1 MRFLTGEYFHKL
13 DAKNRIRIP
22 AKLKKELGDSYYF
35 TKGTNGCLFVFSQEA
50 IEATLESIMQ
60 DIKISDD
67 QKQKGLRAFT
77 KSLVAAEEDNQ
88 GRIVLNSALK
98 KFAGIKDEIVFCGS
112 GNRIDIWSKDKYEEY
127 FSGSDESF
135 DDLLKALDI

>member
-1 MRFLTGEYFHKL
+1 MLFLTGEYFHKL

-35 TKGTNGCLFVFSQEA
+35 TKGTNGCLFVFSRET
-50 IEATLESIMQ
+50 IETMLEGMQ
-60 DIKISDD
+60 DVKISDGPR
-67 QKQKGLRAFT
+67 QKGLQVFS

-88 GRIVLNSALK
+88 GRIVLNPGLK

-112 GNRIDIWSKDKYEEY
+112 GNRIDIWAKERYDEY
-127 FSGSDESF
+127 FAGTDENF
-135 DDLLKALDI
+135 DELLKTLDI

>member
-35 TKGTNGCLFVFSQEA
+35 TKGTNGCLFVFSQEE
-50 IEATLESIMQ
+50 IELTLAKMQ
-60 DIKISDD
+60 DVKVSDIE
-67 QKQKGLRAFT
+67 KQKGLRAFT

-88 GRIVLNSALK
+88 GRIVLNPALK

-112 GNRIDIWSKDKYEEY
+112 GNRIDIWAKDRYEEY
-127 FSGSDESF
+127 FNGTDENF

>member
-1 MRFLTGEYFHKL
+1 MLFLTGEYFHKL

-35 TKGTNGCLFVFSQEA
+35 TKGTNGCLFVFSREA
-50 IEATLESIMQ
+50 IEATLASMQ
-60 DIKISDD
+60 DVKISDD

-88 GRIVLNSALK
+88 GRIVLNPALK
-98 KFAGIKDEIVFCGS
+98 KFADIKEDIVFCGS
-112 GNRIDIWSKDKYEEY
+112 GNRIDIWAKERYDEY
-127 FSGSDESF
+127 FNGTDENF
-135 DDLLKALDI
+135 DDLLKTLDI